1 MARTPWR
8 IHLWGWDLAERCF
21 SSLCE
26 MVKKF
31 ELKKFELKK
40 KFENFFFRSEHTSSQ
55 IWCFLK
61 FPLCWGGGGSK
72 NQSWSEW
79 HETWSHFG
87 IFEIQWNF
95 QNGGGGSKNQSCSEW
110 RETWSCFGIFEIRWN
125 FRNLVRKVN
134 RATSKQARQHTSGH
148 HSDQISRSALRDG
161 ATKKDF

>member
-8 IHLWGWDLAERCF
+8 IHLWARDLAERCF

-40 KFENFFFRSEHTSSQ
+40 KIELKKNLKKKFFRSEHTSSQ

-61 FPLCWGGGGSK
+61 FPLRWGGRGQK
-72 NQSWSEW
+72 NQSCSEM
-79 HETWSHFG
+79 HETWSRFG
-87 IFEIQWNF
+87 IFEIRWNLE
-95 QNGGGGSKNQSCSEW
+95 GGSKNQSCSEW
-110 RETWSCFGIFEIRWN
+110 RETWSHFGIFEIRWN

-134 RATSKQARQHTSGH
+134 GPTNKQASKQTSIHTY
-148 HSDQISRSALRDG
+148 IR
-161 ATKKDF
+161 TP